1 MHSGPNPSRVLNM
14 VVPKL
19 QKKTLEAPLTAGG
32 LDIPPASSLIFRS
45 QINSAMANLKYFVYF
60 PDATWNKLSNL
71 EHRGRKLIH
80 TGSKKLPTNICFLK
94 ELGPVSDSTIETLT
108 QVMRYRESLPEKW
121 NRIPL
126 IGSRYENIFNSVSH
140 ADLLNFEGAYTL
152 GSIFRYYERK
162 HIEPELCVHPDFDSL
177 LPNVKMKINNL
188 KKTVFSSLK
197 ITHNSAKNVQR
208 GEATS
213 LMIEALLFRKG
224 EITRAHKEMI
234 KESYKDTIMKSYQ
247 TRIRDQAEVPRDPLE
262 FQKAITRILRGQKN
276 NETKNFFLEQ
286 MLRILPSKNK
296 LFKMNRLE
304 VRRDEISYHDATNSC
319 IQCSVLSDSS
329 HQVAYCIFP
338 TYAIYAL
345 NNLSIWKEKLPGFI
359 LNPLSLEFHSDIF
372 NIQDASLKHQTDLIL
387 LNIKKQGFD
396 LWKDPLFYRLSP
408 RRLHVILLRS
418 LKNLLELT
426 KGTSKSRRSFWWIE
440 SILEGLIQEENVLT
454 EFYRITFDHL

>member
-1 MHSGPNPSRVLNM
+1 
-14 VVPKL
+14 
-19 QKKTLEAPLTAGG
+19 
-32 LDIPPASSLIFRS
+32 
-45 QINSAMANLKYFVYF
+45 
-60 PDATWNKLSNL
+60 
-71 EHRGRKLIH
+71 
-80 TGSKKLPTNICFLK
+80 
-94 ELGPVSDSTIETLT
+94 
-108 QVMRYRESLPEKW
+108 
-121 NRIPL
+121 
-126 IGSRYENIFNSVSH
+126 
-140 ADLLNFEGAYTL
+140 
-152 GSIFRYYERK
+152 
-162 HIEPELCVHPDFDSL
+162 
-177 LPNVKMKINNL
+177 
-188 KKTVFSSLK
+188 
-197 ITHNSAKNVQR
+197 
-208 GEATS
+208 
-213 LMIEALLFRKG
+213 
-224 EITRAHKEMI
+224 
-234 KESYKDTIMKSYQ
+234 
-247 TRIRDQAEVPRDPLE
+247 
-262 FQKAITRILRGQKN
+262 
-276 NETKNFFLEQ
+276 

-426 KGTSKSRRSFWWIE
+426 KGTSKSQRSFWWIE

-454 EFYRITFDHL
+454 EFYRITFVHL